1 METYF
6 KNNIIKNNIL
16 SYNYDILQTLKD
28 INNNILLKHRG
39 PYFKENGIKNK
50 YLSFKHDLYNEIKK
64 LANLSTNF
72 EGILPVSQGGT
83 NITSYSTGDTLYA
96 SNTSTLSKLSIG
108 STNTLFFSNGSNPSY
123 TTSSFPTGSITKGD
137 ILCATSTN
145 NVSTLSD
152 VAIGNVLLSGGISNV
167 PSYGK
172 VGLTTHIS
180 GILDVSNGGTN
191 INTYTIGDILYA
203 SGATTLSKLA
213 DVATGNVLISGGIGI
228 VPSYG
233 KVDLTSHI
241 SGILSVANGGT
252 GQSTYTDGQL
262 LIGNTI
268 GNTLTKT
275 SLTGTSNQIIVTPG
289 SGSITLSTPQDI
301 ATSSTPLFTGL
312 TLTNT
317 AGDCNFAMNAIT
329 NASVSC
335 VLTITAK
342 ADVTLNLI
350 ADSDNV
356 TETDNPRINFSIKNG
371 TVTSYISLEAGG
383 GTTMSG
389 STANALLINNSST
402 TNLIVLGTLDDSKFT
417 IGNTALTTTTM
428 SSLPLHFETLG
439 QGLSFAEGTNAIMGQ
454 VTLVA
459 GSKVVSTT
467 KVTADSRIILTNNAS
482 SGTPGFLY
490 VSARVVSTSF
500 TITSSSGADTSNVA
514 WLILE
519 PE

>member
-180 GILDVSNGGTN
+180 GILNVSNGGTNITTYTIGDILYASGPTTLSKLADVATGNVLISGGVGSAPSYGKVGLTTHISGILDVSNGGIN

-213 DVATGNVLISGGIGI
+213 DVATGNVIISGGVG
-228 VPSYG
+228 VAPSYG
-233 KVDLTSHI
+233 KV
-241 SGILSVANGGT
+241 
-252 GQSTYTDGQL
+252 
-262 LIGNTI
+262 
-268 GNTLTKT
+268 
-275 SLTGTSNQIIVTPG
+275 
-289 SGSITLSTPQDI
+289 
-301 ATSSTPLFTGL
+301 GL
-312 TLTNT
+312 TTH
-317 AGDCNFAMNAIT
+317 
-329 NASVSC
+329 VS
-335 VLTITAK
+335 
-342 ADVTLNLI
+342 
-350 ADSDNV
+350 
-356 TETDNPRINFSIKNG
+356 
-371 TVTSYISLEAGG
+371 
-383 GTTMSG
+383 
-389 STANALLINNSST
+389 
-402 TNLIVLGTLDDSKFT
+402 GTL
-417 IGNTALTTTTM
+417 
-428 SSLPLHFETLG
+428 P
-439 QGLSFAEGTNAIMGQ
+439 
-454 VTLVA
+454 
-459 GSKVVSTT
+459 
-467 KVTADSRIILTNNAS
+467 
-482 SGTPGFLY
+482 
-490 VSARVVSTSF
+490 SA
-500 TITSSSGADTSNVA
+500 N
-514 WLILE
+514 
-519 PE
+519 